1 MTSEKISE
9 ILKQSITLF
18 NNNSDNEY
26 NLKYSDSSILFGKGG
41 SLDSIG
47 LVNFVVSIE
56 EVIENV
62 TGETIV
68 LGEDIALGNENNP
81 FSTIASFENYLF
93 NLLKDK

>member
-18 NNNSDNEY
+18 NDNSDNEY
-26 NLKYSDSSILFGKGG
+26 NLKYSDSSILFGNGG
-41 SLDSIG
+41 ALDSIG

-56 EVIENV
+56 EVIENL
-62 TGETIV
+62 TGESVV

-81 FSTIASFENYLF
+81 FSTITSLENYLF
-93 NLLKDK
+93 KLLQD